1 MLSQSLIREFKTR
14 VGEDAVF
21 TDPADLLTYSY
32 DAAPLQPVQPALV
45 VRPATSESLRQ
56 AVRLCNQNGLALT
69 VRGAGTNLSGGT
81 VPLPGGVVIV
91 TNALNRILEIN
102 SEDMYAVV
110 EPGVVTAKFAAA
122 AQAQG
127 LFYPPDPGSQ
137 AVSTLGGNV
146 AENAGGL
153 RGLKYGVTRDY
164 VMGLQF
170 FDVDGEPIKTG
181 ARTVKCATGY
191 NLAGLLVGSEGTL
204 GVFNQ
209 ITLKLIP
216 QPAAQR
222 AMMAV
227 FDHADR
233 ASETVSAIIAGHI
246 VPATLEFMD
255 NFTIRAVEDYSHAG
269 LPVDAAALLLIEVDG
284 HPAQVQE
291 DADRVEDLCRRHGAV
306 SIRVARDSAERT
318 KVWEARRSALSALAK
333 LKPTLVLED
342 ATVPR
347 SKIPAMVKAVAEISR
362 EYRLSIG
369 TFGHAGD
376 GNLNRP
382 FSPTSATRPS
392 GSAWS
397 RPSRPSSTGRWR
409 WAARFRAST
418 APASP
423 RPASWRRRPAPPRF
437 CIPSASRRPWTP
449 TAASTPAGSSA
460 PPAEAGERNG
470 RASWSR

>member
-1 MLSQSLIREFKTR
+1 MPTQALIREFKAQ
-14 VGEDAVF
+14 VGEGDVF
-21 TDPADLLTYSY
+21 ADPADLMTYSY
-32 DAAPLQPVQPALV
+32 DAAPLEPVMPALV
-45 VRPATSESLRQ
+45 VRPATSEALSR
-56 AVRLCNQNGLALT
+56 AVRLCNQHGLPLT

-81 VPLPGGVVIV
+81 VPLPGGVVVV
-91 TNALNRILEIN
+91 TNALSRILEIN
-102 SEDMYAVV
+102 SEDMFAVV

-170 FDVDGEPIKTG
+170 FDVNGESVKTG

-204 GVFNQ
+204 GVFDR

-216 QPAAQR
+216 LPAAQR
-222 AMMAV
+222 AMTAV

-233 ASETVSAIIAGHI
+233 ASETVSAIIASHI

-255 NFTIRAVEDYSHAG
+255 NFTIRAVEDFSHVG

-291 DADRVEDLCRRHGAV
+291 EAERVEALCRQHGAV
-306 SIRVARDSAERT
+306 SIRVARDAAERT

-347 SKIPAMVKAVAEISR
+347 SKIPAMVKAVGDISR
-362 EYRLSIG
+362 QYNLSIG

-376 GNLNRP
+376 GNLHPTILTDKRDKAEWERVEQAIAAI
-382 FSPTSATRPS
+382 FDHALALGGTLSGEHGTGIAKAGFLEKETSPATILY
-392 GSAWS
+392 S
-397 RPSRPSSTGRWR
+397 RRIKKALDPKNILNPGKIIG
-409 WAARFRAST
+409 
-418 APASP
+418 PAS
-423 RPASWRRRPAPPRF
+423 
-437 CIPSASRRPWTP
+437 
-449 TAASTPAGSSA
+449 
-460 PPAEAGERNG
+460 
-470 RASWSR
+470 